1 MSHIEALITELQ
13 GKVGTEIGLSQWHT
27 ITQEQINQFADA
39 TGDHQWIHVDP
50 ARAAGE
56 LPGGRTIAHGLLVVG
71 LIPRLQRDC
80 YQIVNRGTGLN
91 YGYDGMR
98 FVSPVTVGSR
108 VRLAL
113 TLKALERVAKG
124 WRIETKQVMELEG
137 SERPAIVTDHILLI
151 LDE

>member
-1 MSHIEALITELQ
+1 MKTYDTPGDMAADAGELLGHSEWVAIDQ
-13 GKVGTEIGLSQWHT
+13 AMIDA
-27 ITQEQINQFADA
+27 FADL